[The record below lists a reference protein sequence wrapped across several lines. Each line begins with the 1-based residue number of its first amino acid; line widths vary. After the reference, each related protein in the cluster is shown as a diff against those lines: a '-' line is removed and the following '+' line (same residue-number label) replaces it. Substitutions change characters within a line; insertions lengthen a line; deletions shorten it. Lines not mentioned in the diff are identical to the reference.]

1 MDFGNR
7 IFTNNINISRFFT
20 PDDFFHPKKLAMKNL
35 ILMMIFLS
43 SGISLSFSQNNAT
56 APPTGKTD
64 QSELY
69 NNFYLSYGIG
79 SLFYYIDNHGLTANS
94 TSGNFQ
100 LGYSRS
106 VNKVVAVGFQAL
118 YSQVDRAGTQSDLYY
133 PSSYSQETAT
143 DRLWQGLAC
152 LSFHY
157 MNRRAFCM
165 YSGFGIGVTMNSYTQ
180 TNYSGILK
188 KGQQLLP
195 AAQLTLLGF
204 RIGRTIS
211 FFGEFGIGTSS
222 ILNAGIS
229 YKFGD
234 NL

>member
-1 MDFGNR
+1 M
-7 IFTNNINISRFFT
+7 
-20 PDDFFHPKKLAMKNL
+20 
-35 ILMMIFLS
+35 
-43 SGISLSFSQNNAT
+43 SLSFSQNKEA
-56 APPTGKTD
+56 AVPTGKAD

-79 SLFYYIDNHGLTANS
+79 SLFYYIENHGLTANS
-94 TSGNFQ
+94 TSGNIL

-106 VNKVVAVGFQAL
+106 LNKVVAVGFQVM
-118 YSQVDRAGTQSDLYY
+118 YSQVDREATQSELYY
-133 PSSYSQETAT
+133 PSYYSQEKAT
-143 DRLWQGLAC
+143 DHLWQGLAS
-152 LSFHY
+152 LRFQY
-157 MNRRAFCM
+157 LNRKAFCM
-165 YSGFGIGVTMNSYTQ
+165 YSGFGMGVTMNSYTQ
-180 TNYSGILK
+180 TDSYGIEK

-204 RIGRTIS
+204 RIGRAVS

-222 ILNAGIS
+222 ILSGGIS

>member
-1 MDFGNR
+1 
-7 IFTNNINISRFFT
+7 
-20 PDDFFHPKKLAMKNL
+20 
-35 ILMMIFLS
+35 MIFLGL
-43 SGISLSFSQNNAT
+43 GISLSFSQNNPA
-56 APPTGKTD
+56 ASATGKTD

-94 TSGNFQ
+94 TSGNIL

-106 VNKVVAVGFQAL
+106 LNKVVAVGFQAL

-143 DRLWQGLAC
+143 DHLWQGLAS
-152 LSFHY
+152 LRFQY
-157 MNRRAFCM
+157 LNRKAFCM
-165 YSGFGIGVTMNSYTQ
+165 YSGFGMGVTMNSYSFTD
-180 TNYSGILK
+180 TYGVVK

-204 RIGRTIS
+204 RIGSAFS

-222 ILNAGIS
+222 ILSAGIS